1 MDSLFRK
8 RAIEATQQRC
18 FGPVFVATPPAAGLL
33 LLAAVACLFLLTS
46 AVTLIEVPDRVTAVG
61 VLMPSDDLLL
71 VRAQRAGWIEHLQ
84 VSNGDRVSVGVPL
97 LTIADAEVAPDRKP
111 VAAELRES
119 LQTEL
124 SLLADDLR
132 LELLALLQRRQED
145 ERRRVALLRNL
156 QSARAEMQA
165 RAEGAELQQA
175 SAARV
180 QALLRSQ
187 LVSSQS
193 ADAAQLQ
200 ALDAVAAEHELQRV
214 ISATRLELDG
224 VEATLASYDS
234 LAQRVAIAADIRRQS
249 LQRQLAGSHVDA
261 MLQVLARGQGV
272 VASLSVRE
280 GSFVQPGQ
288 LLLTLHEPGSALEAR
303 LFVAAAAAG
312 KIQRGQEVHLQLD
325 AYPRQIYGSH
335 RAEVTQVSAV
345 AVAAAELALPLP
357 LTGPVFE
364 IRAVAQGDAGIAW
377 QLPPGTVVRAQII
390 RHRWPLLKWL
400 LRATD
405 GATRAA

>member
-1 MDSLFRK
+1 M
-8 RAIEATQQRC
+8 
-18 FGPVFVATPPAAGLL
+18 FVATPPAAGLL
-33 LLAAVACLFLLTS
+33 LLAAVACLFLLAS

-145 ERRRVALLRNL
+145 ERRRVALQRNL
-156 QSARAEMQA
+156 QSARAEMHA

-180 QALLRSQ
+180 RALLRSQ

-214 ISATRLELDG
+214 ISATQLELDG
-224 VEATLASYDS
+224 VEAALASYDS

-249 LQRQLAGSHVDA
+249 LQRQLAGSHVEA

-335 RAEVTQVSAV
+335 RAEVTEVSAV